1 MGLVV
6 NGAIHHT
13 DRVGCLVTCALGHVR
28 LHYTGGFLFDCYS
41 TRVTT
46 SAKCCIDSSAGT
58 SMYWCCLRSACKIMD
73 PDTYNRDSC
82 LYSGGEFYNA

>member
-13 DRVGCLVTCALGHVR
+13 DRVGCLVMCALGHVR

-46 SAKCCIDSSAGT
+46 SAKCCIDSSAGIP
-58 SMYWCCLRSACKIMD
+58 YH
-73 PDTYNRDSC
+73 
-82 LYSGGEFYNA
+82 LYVLVLLKKCM